1 MSTILLVEDTLA
13 NRVLAVKLLKAAG
26 HQVIEAHDG
35 PTGIV
40 EAQDKQPDLVLMDL
54 SIPGLDGWEAIRR
67 LRSDGRTRDLR
78 VVALTAHAMAGTR
91 DKAIAAGFDGY
102 MSKPIDVLSFA
113 DTIASFL
120 EVRRQ

>member
-1 MSTILLVEDTLA
+1 
-13 NRVLAVKLLKAAG
+13 
-26 HQVIEAHDG
+26 
-35 PTGIV
+35 
-40 EAQDKQPDLVLMDL
+40 
-54 SIPGLDGWEAIRR
+54 

-78 VVALTAHAMAGTR
+78 IVALTAHAMAGTR